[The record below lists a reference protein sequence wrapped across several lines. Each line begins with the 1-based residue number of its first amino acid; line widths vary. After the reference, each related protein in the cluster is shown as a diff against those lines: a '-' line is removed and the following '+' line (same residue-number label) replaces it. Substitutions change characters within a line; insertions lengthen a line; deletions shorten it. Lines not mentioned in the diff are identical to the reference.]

1 MKGERMEFNPDR
13 MVGHKIRMVHN
24 SIDKFFD
31 RHHKEETK
39 KIPRGQVMIIHYLM
53 DHPDEEVYQKDLEK
67 FFSISGATA
76 TNMIKGLEKSELV
89 ERIPNEK
96 DARLK
101 RIVLTEKAVVREQ
114 RIRKFVNIFEF
125 CFFCSCSTCQP
136 AVFTFAT
143 EYSISAG
150 YHLAVNIWFCTMNFA
165 YIFNISRTCS
175 CIYLPCAV
183 STSDNCLCD

>member
-1 MKGERMEFNPDR
+1 
-13 MVGHKIRMVHN
+13 MVHN

-114 RIRKFVNIFEF
+114 RIRKLVMELEEGMVAGFTEEEISTYCKMTERILQNLDELNRKI
-125 CFFCSCSTCQP
+125 CSKKDTK
-136 AVFTFAT
+136 
-143 EYSISAG
+143 
-150 YHLAVNIWFCTMNFA
+150 
-165 YIFNISRTCS
+165 
-175 CIYLPCAV
+175 
-183 STSDNCLCD
+183 

>member
-1 MKGERMEFNPDR
+1 
-13 MVGHKIRMVHN
+13 
-24 SIDKFFD
+24 
-31 RHHKEETK
+31 
-39 KIPRGQVMIIHYLM
+39 MIIHYLM

-114 RIRKFVNIFEF
+114 RIRKLVMELEEGMVAGFTEEEISTYCKMTDRILQNLDELNRKI
-125 CFFCSCSTCQP
+125 CSKKDTK
-136 AVFTFAT
+136 
-143 EYSISAG
+143 
-150 YHLAVNIWFCTMNFA
+150 
-165 YIFNISRTCS
+165 
-175 CIYLPCAV
+175 
-183 STSDNCLCD
+183 

>member
-31 RHHKEETK
+31 RHHKEKTK

-114 RIRKFVNIFEF
+114 RIRKLVMELEEGMIVGFTEEEISTYCKMTDRILQNLDELNRKI
-125 CFFCSCSTCQP
+125 CSKKDTK
-136 AVFTFAT
+136 
-143 EYSISAG
+143 
-150 YHLAVNIWFCTMNFA
+150 
-165 YIFNISRTCS
+165 
-175 CIYLPCAV
+175 
-183 STSDNCLCD
+183 